1 LQPQLGDAVDGW
13 PCGHRFDRDLFG
25 VLGPSGLADGG
36 EEVVEG
42 LVALG
47 SEVSVAP
54 PQQVRV
60 AANQPTAVD
69 DFGTT
74 VEEQIEGELLD
85 MRVNRE
91 IPEDQ
96 AMFGGGEQVVQPAR
110 AIKPD
115 RTDDPDALTEDSG
128 LGVGA
133 DLDTNFEPDARIQR
147 TGTPSRKSRPA
158 GSGTNPAGRNG
169 N

>member
-1 LQPQLGDAVDGW
+1 M
-13 PCGHRFDRDLFG
+13 
-25 VLGPSGLADGG
+25 
-36 EEVVEG
+36 
-42 LVALG
+42 
-47 SEVSVAP
+47 
-54 PQQVRV
+54 RV
-60 AANQPTAVD
+60 AADQPTAVD

-133 DLDTNFEPDARIQR
+133 DLVEAEIGEVHRRR